1 MKKTV
6 LTFGLIGGAV
16 IAVLTLV
23 TLPFAHKIGFDK
35 SLVIGYTVMVLSFLM
50 VFFGIRSYRDN
61 IGGGI
66 ISFGRA
72 FAIGALIVLITSV
85 CYVVNWEIMYFK
97 FMPNFVSDYS
107 NYMVEKMKATGATQP
122 AIDAK
127 LQEMKQ
133 LKQILDNPFK
143 NAAFSFIEPLP
154 VGLIITLISSLILK
168 KRGKSPSS
176 SNEPAQQMA
185 A

>member
-6 LTFGLIGGAV
+6 LTFGLIGGAI
-16 IAVLTLV
+16 IAILTLV
-23 TLPFAHKIGFDK
+23 TLPFAHKIGFDY
-35 SLVIGYTVMVLSFLM
+35 SLVVGYTVMVLSFLM

-61 IGGGI
+61 IGGGT

-72 FAIGALIVLITSV
+72 FAVGALIVLIISV
-85 CYVVNWEIMYFK
+85 CYVVNWEILYFK
-97 FMPNFVSDYS
+97 FMPNFVNDYS
-107 NYMVEKMKATGATQP
+107 NYMVEKMKAAGATQP

-133 LKQILDNPFK
+133 MKQMLDNPFL
-143 NAAFSFIEPLP
+143 NAAMSFIEPLP

-168 KRGKSPSS
+168 KRGKGPSPSKD
-176 SNEPAQQMA
+176 PAQQMA

>member
-16 IAVLTLV
+16 IAGLTLV
-23 TLPFAHKIGFDK
+23 TLPFAHKIGFDY
-35 SLVIGYTVMVLSFLM
+35 SLVLGYTVMVLSFLM

-61 IGGGI
+61 VGGGA

-72 FAIGALIVLITSV
+72 FAVGALIVLIISV
-85 CYVVNWEIMYFK
+85 CYVVNWEILYFK
-97 FMPNFVSDYS
+97 FMPNFVNDYS
-107 NYMVEKMKATGATQP
+107 NYMVEKMKAAGATQP

-133 LKQILDNPFK
+133 MKQMLDNPFL
-143 NAAFSFIEPLP
+143 NAAMSFIEPLP

-168 KRGKSPSS
+168 KRGKGPSPA
-176 SNEPAQQMA
+176 NDPAQQMA

>member
-23 TLPFAHKIGFDK
+23 TLPFSKQLGYDK
-35 SLVIGYTVMVLSFLM
+35 SLIIGYTVIVLSFLM
-50 VFFGIRSYRDN
+50 VYFGIRSYRDN
-61 IGGGI
+61 IGGGT

-72 FAIGALIVLITSV
+72 FAVGALIVLITSI

-97 FMPNFVSDYS
+97 FMPNFVNDYS
-107 NYMVEKMKATGATQP
+107 NYMVEKMRAAGSSQQ

-133 LKQILDNPFK
+133 LKQMLDNPFL
-143 NAAFSFIEPLP
+143 NAAMSFIEPLP
-154 VGLIITLISSLILK
+154 VGLIITLISSLILR
-168 KRGKSPSS
+168 KRGKGPSS

>member
-35 SLVIGYTVMVLSFLM
+35 SLVVGYTVMVLSFMM

-61 IGGGI
+61 IGGVT

-97 FMPNFVSDYS
+97 FMPNFVNDYS
-107 NYMVEKMKATGATQP
+107 NYMVEKMRAAGATEP
-122 AIDAK
+122 AIDAT

-133 LKQILDNPFK
+133 LKQLFDNPFL
-143 NAAFSFIEPLP
+143 NAAMSFAEPLP
-154 VGLIITLISSLILK
+154 IGLIITLISSLILRK
-168 KRGKSPSS
+168 KGNGPSPSK
-176 SNEPAQQMA
+176 EPAQQMA

>member
-16 IAVLTLV
+16 IAVLTWG
-23 TLPFAHKIGFDK
+23 TLPFAHKIGFDH
-35 SLVIGYTVMVLSFLM
+35 SLVVGYTVMVLSFLM

-61 IGGGI
+61 IGGGT

-72 FAIGALIVLITSV
+72 FAVGSLIVLVISV

-107 NYMVEKMKATGATQP
+107 NYMVEKLRAAGATQQ

-127 LQEMKQ
+127 LQEMKE
-133 LKQILDNPFK
+133 LKQLLDNPFK

-154 VGLIITLISSLILK
+154 VGLIITLISSLILRK
-168 KRGKSPSS
+168 KYKGPSP
-176 SNEPAQQMA
+176 SNEPAQKMA

>member
-6 LTFGLIGGAV
+6 LTFGLIGGVV
-16 IAVLTLV
+16 IAVLTLG
-23 TLPFAHKIGFDK
+23 TLPFAKKIGFDK
-35 SLVIGYTVMVLSFLM
+35 SMFVGYTVMVLSFMM

-61 IGGGI
+61 IGGGT

-72 FAIGALIVLITSV
+72 FAIGALIVLITSI

-97 FMPNFVSDYS
+97 FMPNFVNDYS
-107 NYMVEKMKATGATQP
+107 NYMIEKMRAAGATQP

-133 LKQILDNPFK
+133 LKQMLDNPFL
-143 NAAFSFIEPLP
+143 NAAMSFIEPLP
-154 VGLIITLISSLILK
+154 VGLIITLISSLILR
-168 KRGKSPSS
+168 KRGKGPSP

>member
-23 TLPFAHKIGFDK
+23 TLPFTKKLGFDK
-35 SLVIGYTVMVLSFLM
+35 SLVIGYTVMVESFLM

-61 IGGGI
+61 VGGGT

-72 FAIGALIVLITSV
+72 FAVGALIVLIISV
-85 CYVVNWEIMYFK
+85 CYVVNWEIMYFT
-97 FMPNFVSDYS
+97 FIPNFVNDYS
-107 NYMVEKMKATGATQP
+107 NYMVEKMRAAGAAQP

-133 LKQILDNPFK
+133 LKQ
-143 NAAFSFIEPLP
+143 
-154 VGLIITLISSLILK
+154 
-168 KRGKSPSS
+168 
-176 SNEPAQQMA
+176 
-185 A
+185 